1 MSERERDEKRKA
13 FLKQLQEMRDQRS
26 FTENELADINWNT
39 KRILEEINYKF
50 ENHIRLHDAEVRSL
64 LQSMREELKV
74 FFDHQ
79 SAQINNSFIK
89 AMLVFISIL
98 LMILITVTWIT
109 R

>member
-13 FLKQLQEMRDQRS
+13 FLQELQEIRDQRS
-26 FTENELADINWNT
+26 FAENCLDEISRNT
-39 KRILEEINYKF
+39 NRIYDEINYKF
-50 ENHIRLHDAEVRSL
+50 DHIRLSDAEVRSL

-79 SAQINNSFIK
+79 SAQVNNSFIK
-89 AMLVFISIL
+89 VMLVFISIL